1 MDENNGKFPHGAVLG
16 HYDVPMWQSIGRR
29 AMELQCCAD
38 CGRYQYPPG
47 PSCPHCLSTS
57 LVWKKL
63 SGKGEIIS
71 WVRFE
76 RTYLERYPAPY
87 KVIAVRLAEGP
98 VMISNPEP
106 LDDAACAIGAKV
118 SIVYAALDDDTV
130 LPRFRLD

>member
-1 MDENNGKFPHGAVLG
+1 MDEVESKIPPRAVLG
-16 HYDVPMWQSIGRR
+16 HYDRPMWTSIVNR
-29 AMELQCCAD
+29 AMELQCCTD
-38 CGRYQYPPG
+38 CGRFHYPPG

-57 LVWKKL
+57 LVWKRL

-76 RTYLERYPAPY
+76 RTYLDQYPAPY

-106 LDDAACAIGAKV
+106 LDEAACAIGAKV
-118 SIVYAALDDDTV
+118 SLVYAELDDHTV

>member
-1 MDENNGKFPHGAVLG
+1 MDADNLSFPPGAVLG
-16 HYDVPMWQSIGRR
+16 HYDLPMWRSIAGH
-29 AMELQCCAD
+29 AMELPCCAD
-38 CGRYQYPPG
+38 CGRFHYPPG
-47 PSCPHCLSTS
+47 PACPHCLSPA
-57 LVWKKL
+57 LVWKPL

-106 LDDAACAIGAKV
+106 LDEAACAIGAKV
-118 SIVYAALDDDTV
+118 RLVYAELDDHTI
-130 LPRFRLD
+130 LPRFRLE